1 MGEAHMPVCNF
12 QMLAKEVSIM
22 ALVRYVPYGGYGPGD
37 VFNHLHR
44 QINRVFDAQAA
55 ASNAD
60 SAATADWIP
69 PADVAEFG
77 DRFVLRLDVP
87 GVDVNAIS
95 ITLEQGVLAIGGERK
110 EASAEEAER
119 SRSER
124 PQGRF
129 YRRFTLPDSVDAA
142 GVKATGRAGI
152 LEIVIPKQA
161 KAQPRRIE
169 VAAA

>member
-1 MGEAHMPVCNF
+1 
-12 QMLAKEVSIM
+12 M
-22 ALVRYVPYGGYGPGD
+22 ALVRYVPFGGYGFGD
-37 VFNHLHR
+37 VLHQLHR
-44 QINRVFDAQAA
+44 AFDTQAA

-60 SAATADWIP
+60 SSATADWIP

-87 GVDVNAIS
+87 GVDIAAIS
-95 ITLEQGVLAIGGERK
+95 ITLDQGVLAIGGERAK
-110 EASAEEAER
+110 DASNEEAER
-119 SRSER
+119 SRVER

-129 YRRFTLPDSVDAA
+129 YRRFTLPETVDAA
-142 GVKATGRAGI
+142 GVKATSSAGI

>member
-1 MGEAHMPVCNF
+1 
-12 QMLAKEVSIM
+12 M
-22 ALVRYVPYGGYGPGD
+22 ALVRYVPFGGYGFGD
-37 VFNHLHR
+37 VLNQLH
-44 QINRVFDAQAA
+44 RVFDTQAT

-60 SAATADWIP
+60 SSATADWIP
-69 PADVAEFG
+69 SADVAEFG

-87 GVDVNAIS
+87 GVDIGAIS
-95 ITLEQGVLAIGGERK
+95 ITLDQGVLAISGERAK
-110 EASAEEAER
+110 DASNEEAER
-119 SRSER
+119 SRLER

-129 YRRFTLPDSVDAA
+129 YRRFTLPETVDTAA
-142 GVKATGRAGI
+142 VKATSRAGI

>member
-1 MGEAHMPVCNF
+1 
-12 QMLAKEVSIM
+12 M
-22 ALVRYVPYGGYGPGD
+22 ALVRYVPYGGYGFAD
-37 VFNHLHR
+37 AFNQLHR
-44 QINRVFDAQAA
+44 QINRVFDTQAA
-55 ASNAD
+55 ANNAAP
-60 SAATADWIP
+60 AATADWIP
-69 PADVAEFG
+69 AADIAEFG

-87 GVDVNAIS
+87 GVDINAIG
-95 ITLEQGVLAIGGERK
+95 ITLEQGVLAISGERGK

-119 SRSER
+119 SRVER

-152 LEIVIPKQA
+152 LEIAIPKQA

>member
-1 MGEAHMPVCNF
+1 MTR
-12 QMLAKEVSIM
+12 
-22 ALVRYVPYGGYGPGD
+22 VRYVPFGGYGFGD
-37 VFNHLHR
+37 VLNQL
-44 QINRVFDAQAA
+44 QRVFDVHTA

-60 SAATADWIP
+60 SSAAADWVP
-69 PADVAEFG
+69 PADVTEYQ

-87 GVDVNAIS
+87 GVDVEAIG
-95 ITLEQGVLAIGGERK
+95 ITLEEGVLGISGERARDASS
-110 EASAEEAER
+110 EAVQR
-119 SRSER
+119 SHVER

-129 YRRFTLPDSVDAA
+129 QRRFTLPDTVDAA
-142 GVKATGRAGI
+142 AVKATGRAGI